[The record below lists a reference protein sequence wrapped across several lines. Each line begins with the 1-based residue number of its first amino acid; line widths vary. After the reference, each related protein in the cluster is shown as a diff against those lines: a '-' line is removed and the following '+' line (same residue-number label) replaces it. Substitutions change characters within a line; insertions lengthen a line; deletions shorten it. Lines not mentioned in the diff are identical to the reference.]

1 MQKVADRKP
10 EVKGGEVY
18 ATDKGW
24 EVKHASGVIEVLVSC
39 KGLKSF
45 IDSQAQPVIVEEQ
58 PKVEE
63 VQEEVK
69 QETPRQKRSPKAK

>member
-24 EVKHASGVIEVLVSC
+24 EVKHASGVVEVLVSC

-45 IDSQAQPVIVEEQ
+45 IDAQTKPVEVEQSAIVEEA
-58 PKVEE
+58 
-63 VQEEVK
+63 QEEVK
-69 QETPRQKRSPKAK
+69 EETPRQKRSPKAK

>member
-45 IDSQAQPVIVEEQ
+45 IDAQAVPALVEET
-58 PKVEE
+58 
-63 VQEEVK
+63 QEEVK
-69 QETPRQKRSPKAK
+69 EEIPRQKRSPKAK